1 MTNGPLIVD
10 GILAN
15 VSQEDS
21 IPEHNILQKNL
32 GFIMWGGWSA
42 ISSPI
47 INRRAL
53 GCCRNIWHI
62 VLPTEAT
69 LCKKKDPSLRCQDEH
84 KIAWVVKMTMKH
96 CQRHNRWSHCA
107 ECWNSSNNL
116 HDKSSSFQTRPKFS
130 FKILT
135 KLQSLV
141 VNQNLSRS
149 YASRLRFLLRK
160 TQVDS
165 DFSQIIWP
173 KNCPLEAMD

>member
-15 VSQEDS
+15 VPQEDS
-21 IPEHNILQKNL
+21 IAEHNIPPKKL

-69 LCKKKDPSLRCQDEH
+69 LCKKKRSKFKMSRWTQNSLSCQDDDETLP
-84 KIAWVVKMTMKH
+84 KAQQMEPLRWVLKLKQQLAW
-96 CQRHNRWSHCA
+96 
-107 ECWNSSNNL
+107 
-116 HDKSSSFQTRPKFS
+116 
-130 FKILT
+130 
-135 KLQSLV
+135 
-141 VNQNLSRS
+141 
-149 YASRLRFLLRK
+149 
-160 TQVDS
+160 
-165 DFSQIIWP
+165 
-173 KNCPLEAMD
+173 